1 LMEDA
6 MLIHRIAR
14 APEKRIF
21 YVNVGNIPPQEVEA
35 FMQKTINTMKKT
47 PLMDE
52 KTGEY
57 NQKYNMQN
65 LLEDFYIPVRG
76 NDTATKIETTKG
88 LEYNGIEDVAY
99 LRDKLFAA
107 LKVPKAFMG
116 YEKDLTGKATLAAED
131 IRFARTIDRIQ
142 RILLSELYKIALV
155 HLYTQGYDGESLTNF
170 ELKLTSPSII
180 ADQEKI
186 ALLKEKVDLAAQMI
200 ETKLVPTDWIYDNIF
215 QFSQDQFEE
224 YRDLIVQ
231 DQKRAFRN
239 QQIAAEGNDPVE
251 TGRSYGTPHDL
262 ASLYGRERYDDAS
275 VPDGYNEKEE
285 LGRPKEKASNINTQ
299 DNALGKDRLGR
310 KDMKV
315 DDQESYGKLNFKGGS
330 PLALENAE
338 MVYNKNRSLIE
349 GLSKQLVFQKDKAK
363 ESLLDESNLTE

>member
-1 LMEDA
+1 MVIGGCLVVGI
-6 MLIHRIAR
+6 LVYIYI
-14 APEKRIF
+14 KRSIKLPF
-21 YVNVGNIPPQEVEA
+21 AN
-35 FMQKTINTMKKT
+35 
-47 PLMDE
+47 
-52 KTGEY
+52 
-57 NQKYNMQN
+57 
-65 LLEDFYIPVRG
+65 
-76 NDTATKIETTKG
+76 KIENDHE
-88 LEYNGIEDVAY
+88 LQV
-99 LRDKLFAA
+99 FAA
-107 LKVPKAFMG
+107 
-116 YEKDLTGKATLAAED
+116 
-131 IRFARTIDRIQ
+131 
-142 RILLSELYKIALV
+142 ILLCF
-155 HLYTQGYDGESLTNF
+155 GG
-170 ELKLTSPSII
+170 
-180 ADQEKI
+180 
-186 ALLKEKVDLAAQMI
+186 ALLASAFGLSPALGAFVGGMVMHVSKA
-200 ETKLVPTDWIYDNIF
+200 TDWIYDNIF

-299 DNALGKDRLGR
+299 DNAFGKDRLGR